1 MKPML
6 ITIAAMLL
14 ATPAWAQSE
23 ACIKGSRSYP
33 ACLLKNNDPNL
44 PPPKDGPIPGS
55 ENYYIR
61 PFDSNTVKMPNKIIV
76 N

>member
-1 MKPML
+1 MKAILIVIGVML
-6 ITIAAMLL
+6 VVTA
-14 ATPAWAQSE
+14 AWAQNE
-23 ACIKGSRSYP
+23 LCMKGSASYP
-33 ACLLKNNDPNL
+33 ACLLKKTEPNL

-61 PFDSNTVKMPNKIIV
+61 PFDSNTLQKPDKFIV